1 MSIIKGDF
9 ILTLHV
15 LAAKG
20 YLSIQY
26 LLSTPDFLKSFF
38 LVGVMILYDI
48 SRYQEETMGLQK
60 NNTQWC
66 ILSGSKINYA
76 SDPMMNEDESPDI

>member
-1 MSIIKGDF
+1 VSIIKGDF

-60 NNTQWC
+60 TTPSGVSFQDPRLIMLQ
-66 ILSGSKINYA
+66 IL
-76 SDPMMNEDESPDI
+76 